1 MKVEVKKEALK
12 EFMLTNNLTQQQFC
26 KKCDLTENYISL
38 LLKGIEPSP
47 ATRLKIINTMSAIN
61 QKKVKFEDVFEITK
75 RGE

>member
-1 MKVEVKKEALK
+1 MKVKIKKEALR
-12 EFMLTNNLTQQQFC
+12 EFMLTNNLTQQQFS

-61 QKKVKFEDVFEITK
+61 QKKIKFEDVFEIIK
-75 RGE
+75 